1 MEDKKTSVH
10 DFLTNIA
17 SLFGLLFVFAL
28 ILLPFASGGFIADG
42 YPTVGRV
49 LLGTLWN
56 SFFPKGALLLYIK
69 KIREEPI

>member
-1 MEDKKTSVH
+1 MEDKKKTPVH
-10 DFLTNIA
+10 DFLTNTA

-28 ILLPFASGGFIADG
+28 ILLPFASVGFIADG

-56 SFFPKGALLLYIK
+56 SSFPKGALLFYIK
-69 KIREEPI
+69 